1 MDTTGTTREEISAD
15 YRLTPGLCSLVS
27 IPWRNRRWG
36 SSSYRGNCD
45 GTLFKDLVLWY
56 KPRSVADPML
66 GSGTTA
72 DVMHGLREAGAYR
85 GRFWGSDLKRGFNLL
100 TTPMPGNFEFVWIH
114 PPYWDIIRYSDTPGD
129 LSTLSSYESFI
140 GALAT
145 CLERCYEALV
155 PGGRLAVLVGDVRRR
170 GRYYGLGHDVMAL
183 AGRLG
188 ELRSVIIKAQ
198 HNCTSDSKRYGTLED
213 PPIKHEYCIVFK
225 KPPST
230 VAGSAAA

>member
-1 MDTTGTTREEISAD
+1 MDTMNSIREEVSRD
-15 YRLTPGLCSLVS
+15 YQLTPGLCSLVS
-27 IPWRNRRWG
+27 IPSRNRRWG

-45 GTLFKDLVLWY
+45 GTLFKDLVRLY
-56 KPRSVADPML
+56 KPKSVADPML

-72 DVMHGLREAGAYR
+72 DVMHGLHQAGLYR

-100 TTPMPGNFEFVWIH
+100 TSLMPGEFDFVWIH
-114 PPYWDIIRYSDTPGD
+114 PPYWDIIRYSETPDD
-129 LSTLSSYESFI
+129 LSTLSSYEEFRQ
-140 GALAT
+140 ALAA
-145 CLERCYEALV
+145 CLDRCYQALL

-170 GRYYGLGHDVMAL
+170 GRYYCLGHDVMAL

-198 HNCTSDSKRYGTLED
+198 HNCTSDSKRYGTMED

-225 KPPST
+225 KPQT
-230 VAGSAAA
+230 TLAGSHAA